1 MDHTVR
7 GVRRAAGCASGGR
20 APRRRCLAWA
30 RGGQTRKR
38 PRQIS
43 CGRPSSTPWARRS
56 RRARPSP
63 SRGISSRRRSP
74 RRKRGSHNN
83 FYEFL
88 LGEGGFVC
96 PLTNDF
102 EVEPWA
108 VEVSGECNK
117 PTTFDLDAINAIGLE
132 ERLYA
137 FRCVERWVMNVPWVG
152 VPLAKLLER
161 AEPTSD
167 AKFVRFVSAAHR

>member
-1 MDHTVR
+1 MGTKIEKS
-7 GVRRAAGCASGGR
+7 AAFPL
-20 APRRRCLAWA
+20 PRDQLQKTIAEKEA
-30 RGGQTRKR
+30 
-38 PRQIS
+38 
-43 CGRPSSTPWARRS
+43 
-56 RRARPSP
+56 
-63 SRGISSRRRSP
+63 
-74 RRKRGSHNN
+74 GSHNN

-161 AEPTSD
+161 VEPTSD